1 MGFGTPN
8 GSYTRGKKR
17 YNRDGK
23 YKKPT
28 FKPIDTAKPS
38 EVKQTKTVKPTD
50 EALIKVL
57 AQMSDSD
64 MTAFV
69 TATAHPNPTDVVI
82 VHGSNGR
89 PKPIVL
95 DDTDSRQ
102 THSGMVYVAGIGG
115 FGGGAPHHVPESTP
129 PIVAVQT
136 FKPTAVKVKVEPP
149 KTEPKEKVIGEIVR
163 KPNGEIVLRFY

>member
-1 MGFGTPN
+1 MGYAVPKGHYHKGPKKD
-8 GSYTRGKKR
+8 TRKR
-17 YNRDGK
+17 KFN
-23 YKKPT
+23 KPT
-28 FKPIDTAKPS
+28 FKPTNTAEAAKPIAAS
-38 EVKQTKTVKPTD
+38 D

-69 TATAHPNPTDVVI
+69 QATAYPNPTDVVI
-82 VHGSNGR
+82 VNGSNGR

>member
-1 MGFGTPN
+1 MGYAVPKGHYHKGPKKD
-8 GSYTRGKKR
+8 TRKR
-17 YNRDGK
+17 KYN
-23 YKKPT
+23 KPT
-28 FKPIDTAKPS
+28 FKPTNTAEAAKPIAAS
-38 EVKQTKTVKPTD
+38 D

-69 TATAHPNPTDVVI
+69 QATAYPNPTDVVI
-82 VHGSNGR
+82 VNGSNGR
-89 PKPIVL
+89 PKPIVI
-95 DDTDSRQ
+95 DDDDDRQ

-163 KPNGEIVLRFY
+163 KPNGEIVLRFLRLY

>member
-1 MGFGTPN
+1 MGYAVPKGHYHKGPKKD
-8 GSYTRGKKR
+8 TRKR
-17 YNRDGK
+17 KYN
-23 YKKPT
+23 KPT
-28 FKPIDTAKPS
+28 FKPTNTAEAAKPIAAS
-38 EVKQTKTVKPTD
+38 D

-69 TATAHPNPTDVVI
+69 QATAYPNPTDVVI
-82 VHGSNGR
+82 VNGSNGR

-95 DDTDSRQ
+95 DDDDDRQ

-136 FKPTAVKVKVEPP
+136 FKPTAVKVEPP

>member
-1 MGFGTPN
+1 MGYAVPKGHYHKGPKKD
-8 GSYTRGKKR
+8 TRKR
-17 YNRDGK
+17 KHN
-23 YKKPT
+23 KPT
-28 FKPIDTAKPS
+28 FKPTNTAEAAKPIAAS
-38 EVKQTKTVKPTD
+38 D
-50 EALIKVL
+50 EALVKLL

-69 TATAHPNPTDVVI
+69 QATAYPNPTDVVI
-82 VHGSNGR
+82 VNGSNGR

-95 DDTDSRQ
+95 DDDDDRQ

-163 KPNGEIVLRFY
+163 KPNGEIVLRFF

>member
-1 MGFGTPN
+1 MIMGFGTPN

-28 FKPIDTAKPS
+28 FKPIETAKPS

-57 AQMSDSD
+57 AQMNDHD
-64 MTAFV
+64 MTTFV
-69 TATAHPNPTDVVI
+69 SATAFPKPTDVLI
-82 VHGSNGR
+82 VRGTNGR

-95 DDTDSRQ
+95 DDDDDRQ
-102 THSGMVYVAGIGG
+102 THSGMVYLAGFGG

-129 PIVAVQT
+129 PIVGVAT
-136 FKPTAVKVKVEPP
+136 IKPTAVK
-149 KTEPKEKVIGEIVR
+149 TEQKEKVIGEVVR
-163 KPNGEIVLRFY
+163 KPNGEIVLRFF

>member
-1 MGFGTPN
+1 MGYAVPKGHYHKGPKKD
-8 GSYTRGKKR
+8 TRKR
-17 YNRDGK
+17 KFN
-23 YKKPT
+23 KPT
-28 FKPIDTAKPS
+28 FKPTNTAEAAKPIAAS
-38 EVKQTKTVKPTD
+38 D
-50 EALIKVL
+50 EALVKLL

-69 TATAHPNPTDVVI
+69 QATAYPNPTDVVI
-82 VHGSNGR
+82 VNGSNGR

-95 DDTDSRQ
+95 DDDDSRQ

>member
-1 MGFGTPN
+1 MGYAVPKGHYHKGPKKD
-8 GSYTRGKKR
+8 TRKR
-17 YNRDGK
+17 KFN
-23 YKKPT
+23 KPT
-28 FKPIDTAKPS
+28 FKPTNTAEAAKPIAAS
-38 EVKQTKTVKPTD
+38 D

-69 TATAHPNPTDVVI
+69 QATAYPNPTDVVI
-82 VHGSNGR
+82 VNGSNGR

-95 DDTDSRQ
+95 DDDDSRQ

>member
-1 MGFGTPN
+1 MGYATPK
-8 GSYTRGKKR
+8 GSYSKGKKR
-17 YNRDGK
+17 YTRGGK

-28 FKPIDTAKPS
+28 FKPNETAKPS
-38 EVKQTKTVKPTD
+38 EVKQTTAVKASD

-69 TATAHPNPTDVVI
+69 QATAYPNPRDVVI
-82 VHGSNGR
+82 VNGSNGR

-95 DDTDSRQ
+95 DDDDSRQ
-102 THSGMVYVAGIGG
+102 THSGMVYLAGIGG

-129 PIVAVQT
+129 PIVAVAAI
-136 FKPTAVKVKVEPP
+136 KPTAVKVNVEPT
-149 KTEPKEKVIGEIVR
+149 KTESEKVIGNIVR
-163 KPNGEIVLRFY
+163 KPNGEIVLRFF

>member
-1 MGFGTPN
+1 MGYAKP
-8 GSYTRGKKR
+8 K
-17 YNRDGK
+17 GK
-23 YKKPT
+23 YHAGPKKVSRKRRFNKPT
-28 FKPIDTAKPS
+28 FPKPSETAKPMAAS
-38 EVKQTKTVKPTD
+38 D

-57 AQMSDSD
+57 TQMSDHD

-69 TATAHPNPTDVVI
+69 TATAHPNPMDVVI

-102 THSGMVYVAGIGG
+102 THSGMVYLAG

-136 FKPTAVKVKVEPP
+136 FKPTAVKVKVEPT
-149 KTEPKEKVIGEIVR
+149 KDTGEKVIGNIVR
-163 KPNGEIVLRFY
+163 KPNGEIVLRFF

>member
-1 MGFGTPN
+1 MGYATPK
-8 GSYTRGKKR
+8 GSYSKGKKR
-17 YNRDGK
+17 YTRGGK

-28 FKPIDTAKPS
+28 FKPTNTAEAAKPIAAS
-38 EVKQTKTVKPTD
+38 D

-69 TATAHPNPTDVVI
+69 QATAYPNPTDVVI
-82 VHGSNGR
+82 VNGSNGR

-95 DDTDSRQ
+95 DDDDDRQ

>member
-1 MGFGTPN
+1 MGYAVPKGHYHKGPKKD
-8 GSYTRGKKR
+8 TRKR
-17 YNRDGK
+17 KYN
-23 YKKPT
+23 KPT
-28 FKPIDTAKPS
+28 FKPTNTAEAAKPMAAS
-38 EVKQTKTVKPTD
+38 D
-50 EALIKVL
+50 EALVKLL

-69 TATAHPNPTDVVI
+69 QATAYPNPTDVVI
-82 VHGSNGR
+82 VNGSNGR

-95 DDTDSRQ
+95 DDDDSRQ

>member
-1 MGFGTPN
+1 MGYATPKGN
-8 GSYTRGKKR
+8 FHAGPKKVTKKR
-17 YNRDGK
+17 RYH
-23 YKKPT
+23 KPT
-28 FKPIDTAKPS
+28 TQS
-38 EVKQTKTVKPTD
+38 EVKQTTAVKASD

-69 TATAHPNPTDVVI
+69 QATAYPNPTDVVI
-82 VHGSNGR
+82 VNGSNGR

-95 DDTDSRQ
+95 DDDDDRQ
-102 THSGMVYVAGIGG
+102 THSGMVYVAGLG
-115 FGGGAPHHVPESTP
+115 FGGGAPHHVPESNP
-129 PIVAVQT
+129 PIVAVAAI
-136 FKPTAVKVKVEPP
+136 KPTAVKVKVEPP

>member
-1 MGFGTPN
+1 MGYATPKGN
-8 GSYTRGKKR
+8 YHKGPKKNTRKR
-17 YNRDGK
+17 KYN
-23 YKKPT
+23 KPT
-28 FKPIDTAKPS
+28 FPKPAEAAKPMAAS
-38 EVKQTKTVKPTD
+38 D

-57 AQMSDSD
+57 AQMSDHD

-69 TATAHPNPTDVVI
+69 TATAHPNPMDVVI
-82 VHGSNGR
+82 VNGSNGR

-115 FGGGAPHHVPESTP
+115 FGGGSAPHHVPESNP

-136 FKPTAVKVKVEPP
+136 FKPTAVKVEPP
-149 KTEPKEKVIGEIVR
+149 KTEQTEKVIGNIVR

>member
-1 MGFGTPN
+1 MGYAVPKGHYHKGPKKD
-8 GSYTRGKKR
+8 TRKR
-17 YNRDGK
+17 KYN
-23 YKKPT
+23 KPT
-28 FKPIDTAKPS
+28 FKPTNTAEAAKPIAAS
-38 EVKQTKTVKPTD
+38 D

-69 TATAHPNPTDVVI
+69 QATAYPNPTDVVI
-82 VHGSNGR
+82 VNGSNGR

-95 DDTDSRQ
+95 DDDDSRQ

-136 FKPTAVKVKVEPP
+136 FKPTAVKVEPP

>member
-1 MGFGTPN
+1 MGFGTPK

-17 YNRDGK
+17 YTRTSK
-23 YKKPT
+23 YQKPT
-28 FKPIDTAKPS
+28 FPKPTETAKPIAA
-38 EVKQTKTVKPTD
+38 TD

-57 AQMSDSD
+57 AQMSDHD

-69 TATAHPNPTDVVI
+69 TATAHPNPMDVVI

-102 THSGMVYVAGIGG
+102 THSGMVYVAGLGG

-136 FKPTAVKVKVEPP
+136 FKPTAVKVEPT
-149 KTEPKEKVIGEIVR
+149 KTETSEKVIGNIVR
-163 KPNGEIVLRFY
+163 KPNGEIVLRFF

>member
-1 MGFGTPN
+1 MGYATPK
-8 GSYTRGKKR
+8 GSYSKGKKR
-17 YNRDGK
+17 YTRGGK

-28 FKPIDTAKPS
+28 FKPTNTAESAKPMAAS
-38 EVKQTKTVKPTD
+38 D

-57 AQMSDSD
+57 AQMSDHD

-69 TATAHPNPTDVVI
+69 TATAYPNPRDVVI

-102 THSGMVYVAGIGG
+102 THSGMVYLAG
-115 FGGGAPHHVPESTP
+115 FGGGSAPHHVPESNP

-136 FKPTAVKVKVEPP
+136 FKPTAVKVNVEPT
-149 KTEPKEKVIGEIVR
+149 KTESEKVIGNIVR
-163 KPNGEIVLRFY
+163 KPNGEIVLRFF

>member
-1 MGFGTPN
+1 MGYATPK
-8 GSYTRGKKR
+8 GHYHTGPKKDTRKR
-17 YNRDGK
+17 KFN
-23 YKKPT
+23 KPT
-28 FKPIDTAKPS
+28 FPKTADAAKPMAAS
-38 EVKQTKTVKPTD
+38 D

-57 AQMSDSD
+57 AQMSDHD

-69 TATAHPNPTDVVI
+69 TATAHPNPMDVVI
-82 VHGSNGR
+82 VNGSNGR

-95 DDTDSRQ
+95 DDSDSRQ

-136 FKPTAVKVKVEPP
+136 FKPTAVKVKVEPT
-149 KTEPKEKVIGEIVR
+149 KETGEKVIGNIVR
-163 KPNGEIVLRFY
+163 KPNGEIVLRFF

>member
-1 MGFGTPN
+1 MGYATPKCPYHKGPKKGT
-8 GSYTRGKKR
+8 RKR
-17 YNRDGK
+17 KYN
-23 YKKPT
+23 KPT
-28 FKPIDTAKPS
+28 FPKTAEAAKPMAAS
-38 EVKQTKTVKPTD
+38 D

-57 AQMSDSD
+57 AQMSDHD

-69 TATAHPNPTDVVI
+69 TATAHPNPMDVVI
-82 VHGSNGR
+82 VNGSNGR

-102 THSGMVYVAGIGG
+102 THSGMVYMCGIGG
-115 FGGGAPHHVPESTP
+115 VGGGSAPHHVLESNP
-129 PIVAVQT
+129 PIVAVAAI
-136 FKPTAVKVKVEPP
+136 KPTAVKVKVEPP